1 MKGLWSNNLTCGY
14 DEKIILE
21 NINIKI
27 PEEKISVI
35 IGSNGC
41 GKSTLIKTL
50 SRLIKPLEGE
60 VLLDNKSINS
70 YKEKDLAKHIAILP
84 QSPIIP
90 ESITVADLVSRGRF
104 PYRKPFKSL
113 GKDDLEI
120 INRSM
125 VKANVEDLANN
136 LVEELSGGQRQRV
149 WIALALAQD
158 TSILFLDEPTTYLDI
173 SYQIELLDLL
183 TDLNQKYKT
192 TICMILHDINLTA
205 RYADYLFAI
214 KEGKLVAEGKPED
227 ILNDKLVKD
236 IFNLEAKIIRDPI
249 SNSPLMIP
257 IGKHHVNS

>member
-1 MKGLWSNNLTCGY
+1 
-14 DEKIILE
+14 
-21 NINIKI
+21 
-27 PEEKISVI
+27 
-35 IGSNGC
+35 
-41 GKSTLIKTL
+41 L

-70 YKEKDLAKHIAILP
+70 YKEKDLAKHIATLP

-158 TSILFLDEPTTYLDI
+158 TSILLLDEPTTYLDI

-257 IGKHHVNS
+257 IGKHHVSS